1 MAIFLSFYIEQINNT
16 LSFRSNEEEEE
27 HTHMDIIIINQV
39 FRSLI
44 YNWISNKYSTP
55 YSKII
60 LGWSD
65 LPEKLET
72 SCKWV
77 LRKELP
83 SPKNKIK
90 YFNFEIN

>member
-44 YNWISNKYSTP
+44 YN
-55 YSKII
+55 
-60 LGWSD
+60 
-65 LPEKLET
+65 
-72 SCKWV
+72 
-77 LRKELP
+77 
-83 SPKNKIK
+83 
-90 YFNFEIN
+90 